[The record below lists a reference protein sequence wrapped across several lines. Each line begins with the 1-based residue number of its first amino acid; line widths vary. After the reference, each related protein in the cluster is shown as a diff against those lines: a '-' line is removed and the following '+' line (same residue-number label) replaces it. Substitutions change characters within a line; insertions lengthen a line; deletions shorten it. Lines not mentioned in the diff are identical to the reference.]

1 MISIAGTAIANLW
14 LGTVNFITHT
24 TGDCIFLH
32 RLYLYLSR
40 NPWPVLFAS
49 KFQVFW
55 ACQWSLCRRK
65 RKLYSANFGDRLA
78 NAGYCIMSNTDH
90 VLKWI
95 VSDEVALYC
104 RWHCTSY
111 NVHDVVCCYE
121 NILQF
126 GVLVGYAVVV
136 LHLWRN
142 FHHRVRWP
150 PFFCHFVSILQRRL
164 LKLSFDPF
172 HRLYVSYKTFPATEG
187 RTLEEIEK
195 HFSDK
200 TETLT
205 NWKIAPKSS
214 SIWIQG
220 INSGF
225 RGQL

>member
-1 MISIAGTAIANLW
+1 MQLHTSHYQFLVGLSGFIATISYSLIAKFINKRTVYMISIAGTAIANLW

-24 TGDCIFLH
+24 TGDCILVYFLH
-32 RLYLYLSR
+32 LLYLYLFR

-49 KFQVFW
+49 EFEVFW

-65 RKLYSANFGDRLA
+65 CKLYSANFGDRLA

-150 PFFCHFVSILQRRL
+150 PFICHFVSTPAKIVIRFILQAIC
-164 LKLSFDPF
+164 F
-172 HRLYVSYKTFPATEG
+172 
-187 RTLEEIEK
+187 I
-195 HFSDK
+195 
-200 TETLT
+200 
-205 NWKIAPKSS
+205 
-214 SIWIQG
+214 
-220 INSGF
+220 
-225 RGQL
+225 